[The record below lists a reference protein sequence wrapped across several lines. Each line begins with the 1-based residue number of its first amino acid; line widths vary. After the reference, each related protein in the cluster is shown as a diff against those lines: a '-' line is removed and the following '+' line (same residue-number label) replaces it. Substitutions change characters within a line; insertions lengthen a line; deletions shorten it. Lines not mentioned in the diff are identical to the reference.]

1 MPASLPHVPTVRSPG
16 GHPQTILSLESFAR
30 AGVVEND
37 RLPRDRVRIVES
49 NGIGSGPE
57 SRLRFNE
64 RIGSERIFRIQYF
77 GHRNEIDGRL
87 LPPLGKASVPE
98 WEITQRLDHPY

>member
-37 RLPRDRVRIVES
+37 RLPRDRVRIVDFVIHRLVDEVAV
-49 NGIGSGPE
+49 GVLDPPDLGLWLVPRPE
-57 SRLRFNE
+57 PQPREKFA
-64 RIGSERIFRIQYF
+64 
-77 GHRNEIDGRL
+77 GRRA
-87 LPPLGKASVPE
+87 PDAGDRS
-98 WEITQRLDHPY
+98 IRR